1 MDRQYVL
8 KTCTLL
14 YATHYLP
21 MACID
26 ERGKIIQVSCSYEG
40 YAKIFSAIAKKM
52 ESSED
57 VSLINGR
64 AGLYGGV
71 RVPAI
76 KTLIIAGPFINKR
89 VDGELT
95 NALMH
100 EYGIESGEKEQLGD
114 FFNSLPRHSLNR
126 FLNFISLI
134 NYLFNGKEI
143 TVTDFFKGAS
153 SDIQRTVGEKHTQS
167 LLKEDDFSH
176 GTYLLERRL
185 LSYVT
190 AGDVDG
196 LSAFFDTIAKM
207 QPVTEGKLADD
218 TLRQSKNIFIGLIC
232 MVGKV
237 GAIRGNLDIEQTY
250 SLIDLYTQECERCSS
265 VSQINQLRYS
275 AIMDFT
281 RRVAEQ
287 KHPQAYSA
295 EVYKALQ
302 FIRTH
307 TNSPIGVP
315 DVIEYVGKSRS
326 AFMEQFKR
334 ETGQTIG
341 KCIVQTKLKEAQLL
355 LAYSESS
362 LSEISNF
369 LFFSSQSYFQNTFK
383 KQFGITPY
391 EYRKQKSKEH

>member
-1 MDRQYVL
+1 MDKQSVL
-8 KTCTLL
+8 KTCKLL

-21 MACID
+21 IACID
-26 ERGKIIQVSCSYEG
+26 ERGEMIQLSCSYEG

-134 NYLFNGKEI
+134 NYLFNGNEI
-143 TVTDFFKGAS
+143 AVTDFFKGAS
-153 SDIQRTVGEKHTQS
+153 PGIQRTVGEKHTQS
-167 LLKEDDFSH
+167 LLKEDDFLH
-176 GTYLLERRL
+176 GTYALERRL
-185 LSYVT
+185 LAYVS

-196 LSAFFDTIAKM
+196 LAAFFDTIAKM

-281 RRVAEQ
+281 RCRTEA
-287 KHPQAYSA
+287 SA
-295 EVYKALQ
+295 GVFGRSVQGTAVY
-302 FIRTH
+302 TH
-307 TNSPIGVP
+307 
-315 DVIEYVGKSRS
+315 
-326 AFMEQFKR
+326 AH
-334 ETGQTIG
+334 
-341 KCIVQTKLKEAQLL
+341 
-355 LAYSESS
+355 
-362 LSEISNF
+362 
-369 LFFSSQSYFQNTFK
+369 
-383 KQFGITPY
+383 KQPH
-391 EYRKQKSKEH
+391 RRARRH

>member
-100 EYGIESGEKEQLGD
+100 EYGIESGEKEQLGE
-114 FFNSLPRHSLNR
+114 FLNSLPRHSLNR

-315 DVIEYVGKSRS
+315 DVIEHVGKSRS
-326 AFMEQFKR
+326 AFMEQFKK
-334 ETGQTIG
+334 ETGETIG
-341 KCIVQTKLKEAQLL
+341 RYIVQTKLKEAQLL

>member
-26 ERGKIIQVSCSYEG
+26 ERGKMVQVSCSYEG
-40 YAKIFSAIAKKM
+40 YAKIFAAIAKKM
-52 ESSED
+52 AADED
-57 VSLINGR
+57 VSLISGR

-71 RVPAI
+71 RIPAL
-76 KTLIIAGPFINKR
+76 KMLIIAGPFIDKKT
-89 VDGELT
+89 DGNLT
-95 NALMH
+95 DLLIH
-100 EYGIESGEKEQLGD
+100 EYGMDASEREQLGD

-295 EVYKALQ
+295 EVYMALQ

-315 DVIEYVGKSRS
+315 DVIEHVGKSRS
-326 AFMEQFKR
+326 AFMEQFKK
-334 ETGQTIG
+334 ETGETIG
-341 KCIVQTKLKEAQLL
+341 RYIVQTKLKEAQLL

>member
-1 MDRQYVL
+1 
-8 KTCTLL
+8 
-14 YATHYLP
+14 
-21 MACID
+21 
-26 ERGKIIQVSCSYEG
+26 
-40 YAKIFSAIAKKM
+40 
-52 ESSED
+52 
-57 VSLINGR
+57 
-64 AGLYGGV
+64 
-71 RVPAI
+71 
-76 KTLIIAGPFINKR
+76 
-89 VDGELT
+89 
-95 NALMH
+95 
-100 EYGIESGEKEQLGD
+100 
-114 FFNSLPRHSLNR
+114 
-126 FLNFISLI
+126 
-134 NYLFNGKEI
+134 
-143 TVTDFFKGAS
+143 
-153 SDIQRTVGEKHTQS
+153 
-167 LLKEDDFSH
+167 
-176 GTYLLERRL
+176 
-185 LSYVT
+185 
-190 AGDVDG
+190 
-196 LSAFFDTIAKM
+196 M

-218 TLRQSKNIFIGLIC
+218 TLRQSKNIFIGLVC

-334 ETGQTIG
+334 ETGETIG
-341 KCIVQTKLKEAQLL
+341 
-355 LAYSESS
+355 
-362 LSEISNF
+362 
-369 LFFSSQSYFQNTFK
+369 FSSQSYFQNTFK
-383 KQFGITPY
+383 KQFGITPH